1 MNDDAT
7 ISIVI
12 SANHPALTGHFPG
25 KPVVP
30 AVVMLDAVLAQI
42 RTHGDFVLRSIPA
55 TKFLQPVL
63 PEERVELHLQFDTI
77 DAAQLRVGFRGLRAD
92 ALVFEGSF
100 IVSAGSGP

>member
-63 PEERVELHLQFDTI
+63 PEERVELRIQFEDI
-77 DAAQLRVGFRGLRAD
+77 EAAQLRASFQGLRAT
-92 ALVFEGSF
+92 ALVFEGTF
-100 IVSAGSGP
+100 IVSAGSKP